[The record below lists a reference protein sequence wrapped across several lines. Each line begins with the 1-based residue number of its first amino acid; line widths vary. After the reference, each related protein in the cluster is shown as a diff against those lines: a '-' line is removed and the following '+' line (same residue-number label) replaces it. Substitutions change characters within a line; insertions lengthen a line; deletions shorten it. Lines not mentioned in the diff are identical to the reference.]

1 MYMCVHMYIYVTI
14 YYLLQLFV
22 VLSLVCTYS
31 AGGWTRLG
39 WWKKASLTHAS
50 GLGVCMCVFSCVR
63 LFATLWT
70 VALQVPLTIA
80 WNFPDKNTGVCCRF
94 LLQELHP
101 CLLCLLCWQVDSL
114 RYHHLDL
121 DSSCQAGHPG
131 PPSHGIS
138 SLGPLWLSRLPST
151 PAWVFCSMDTGF
163 QLRERGSCQASPK
176 VMSTA
181 GTMVLLPS
189 SVGQSKSQDQ
199 LKRRGNG
206 FHSWWEE
213 RQERRGRDCWQPS
226 LEPISH
232 RVSQRC
238 GLIRIGPLGLFQQ
251 LNELLF
257 PRQQSAHNEVGIPW
271 SKTPNQTNQCK
282 EYSEF

>member
-1 MYMCVHMYIYVTI
+1 MARWFCHLCAHI
-14 YYLLQLFV
+14 QLV
-22 VLSLVCTYS
+22 AGLGWVDERRPLSHTPRALVC
-31 AGGWTRLG
+31 
-39 WWKKASLTHAS
+39 
-50 GLGVCMCVFSCVR
+50 VCVFSCVR

-80 WNFPDKNTGVCCRF
+80 WNFPDRNTGVCCHF

-101 CLLCLLCWQVDSL
+101 CVLCLLCWQVDSL
-114 RYHHLDL
+114 HCHRLDL
-121 DSSCQAGHPG
+121 DSSCQAGHLG

-151 PAWVFCSMDTGF
+151 PAWVFCRWTLDSSWG
-163 QLRERGSCQASPK
+163 REEASSSK

-189 SVGQSKSQDQ
+189 SVGQSESQDQ

-238 GLIRIGPLGLFQQ
+238 GLIRTGPLGLFQQ